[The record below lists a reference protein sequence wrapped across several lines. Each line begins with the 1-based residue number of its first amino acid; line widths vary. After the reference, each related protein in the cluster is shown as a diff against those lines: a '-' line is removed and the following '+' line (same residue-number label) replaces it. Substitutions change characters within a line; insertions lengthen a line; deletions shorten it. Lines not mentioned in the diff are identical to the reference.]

1 MNTTIA
7 TTRGC
12 GTRDAGSVYLCLG
25 IGPGGTLTVE
35 DLILDPVKIWPGGWQ
50 RGFKIIPNR
59 GGWNDV
65 GIFVGEEFYK
75 SLYDFVEEA
84 RRYGISRKVPPTFP
98 FEQLT
103 PGLSRMIFIHSKAHP
118 RFDFALE
125 IEAPLPHCKV
135 FPTIA
140 GPDFYLDNR
149 DMWNETVPGY
159 HPKIEKQTVCTFAHQ
174 HLAGLIHDASY
185 GDDLGFEIQMPS
197 FSYKGVMPIL
207 VKPADWD
214 LKLTWDIG
222 AFMSAPL
229 SHVEM
234 PKKLNKSAA
243 QRANKSG
250 FETIVTDW

>member
-1 MNTTIA
+1 MNTTIS

-25 IGPGGTLTVE
+25 IGPGGTLTIE
-35 DLILDPVKIWPGGWQ
+35 DLILDPVKIWPGNWQ

-118 RFDFALE
+118 RFDYNIEVETPLCGCKFFLE
-125 IEAPLPHCKV
+125 DPKLWAKT
-135 FPTIA
+135 F
-140 GPDFYLDNR
+140 
-149 DMWNETVPGY
+149 PGY
-159 HPKIEKQTVCTFAHQ
+159 HPKIEKETKCTFAHQ
-174 HLAGLIHDASY
+174 HLAGRIHKAGFNDY
-185 GDDLGFEIQMPS
+185 GEFEIQMPS
-197 FSYKGVMPIL
+197 FSYKGIYPII
-207 VKPADWD
+207 KPEAGQEDM
-214 LKLTWDIG
+214 TWDIG

-234 PKKLNKSAA
+234 PKKLNKSTA